1 MQNISLNDLTLSETD
16 MQQVK
21 GGIGMLLPA
30 VQKVREAAS
39 RLSC

>member
-1 MQNISLNDLTLSETD
+1 MIMQNISLNDLTLSETD

-30 VQKVREAAS
+30 VQKVRDAAS
-39 RLSC
+39 R

>member
-30 VQKVREAAS
+30 VQKVRDAAS
-39 RLSC
+39 R